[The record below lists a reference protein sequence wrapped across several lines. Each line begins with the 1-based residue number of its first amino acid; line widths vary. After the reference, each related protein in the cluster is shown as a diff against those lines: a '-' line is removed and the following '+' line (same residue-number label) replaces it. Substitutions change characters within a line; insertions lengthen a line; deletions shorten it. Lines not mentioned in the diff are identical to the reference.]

1 MLFRSGGKALVLQL
15 TTNSVEETE
24 MVGQKLGEL
33 ARPGML
39 VLLTGDLGAG
49 KTAFARGVARGLGVE
64 GPVTSPTFTL
74 VEEYAGRIPLY
85 HLDVYRLNDPEELVN
100 IGYEEYVDGDGLCLI
115 EWGDLVREWLAAEQ
129 LEIRISGVGPERT
142 LTFLPQG
149 SLYEELVKELTER
162 VASGPRDSNAD
173 A

>member
-1 MLFRSGGKALVLQL
+1 MLEL
-15 TTNSVEETE
+15 TTKSVEETE
-24 MVGQKLGEL
+24 MIGEKLGEL

-49 KTAFARGVARGLGVE
+49 KTAFARGVARGLGVT

-85 HLDVYRLNDPEELVN
+85 HLDVYRLTAPEELAD

-115 EWGDLVREWLAAEQ
+115 EWGDLVREWLGEEQ
-129 LEIRISGVGPERT
+129 LEIRISGVGKERT
-142 LTFLPQG
+142 LTFLPRG
-149 SLYEELVKELTER
+149 RLYEDLVKELTER
-162 VASGPRDSNAD
+162 VAIGPRDSNTD

>member
-1 MLFRSGGKALVLQL
+1 VLVLQL
-15 TTNSVEETE
+15 TTSSVEETE
-24 MVGQKLGEL
+24 VLGEKLGEL

-74 VEEYAGRIPLY
+74 VEEHQGKIPFY
-85 HLDVYRLNDPEELVN
+85 HLDVYRLNDPEELVD
-100 IGYEEYVDGDGLCLI
+100 IGYEEYTDGDGLCLI
-115 EWGDLVREWLAAEQ
+115 EWGDLVREWLATEQ
-129 LEIRISGVGPERT
+129 LEIKINGVGERRT
-142 LTFLPQG
+142 LTFIPQG
-149 SLYEELVKELTER
+149 SQYEQLVKELTES
-162 VASGPRDSNAD
+162 VAASFRDSNAD